1 MTCSFEYRANAEQQR
16 DAAAATNLPM
26 VKLRL
31 LEAAERWDQLADEV
45 ERYELP
51 LRPARRQDVFY

>member
-1 MTCSFEYRANAEQQR
+1 MAVSSEYRANAEQQR
-16 DAAAATNLPM
+16 AAAAATNLPM

-31 LEAAERWDQLADEV
+31 LDAADRWDQLADEL

-51 LRPARRQDVFY
+51 LRPARRQEVFY